1 MGIREKVNQNPGI
14 AIGTASAVIVL
25 AGIILV
31 LQTRGGTASGSASG
45 SGRLFFTTDDGKT
58 WFTDDAT
65 RVPPFMKDAK
75 EAVRAY
81 VYRTSD
87 GTEFVGFL
95 ERYSSE
101 GKKALE
107 AALARPPEQQT
118 DDPFMAVAG
127 ALEWKK
133 PGDSAWVSASDPRA
147 ERVVKV
153 VSPKGAKDTVSPV
166 PPAQ

>member
-1 MGIREKVNQNPGI
+1 
-14 AIGTASAVIVL
+14 
-25 AGIILV
+25 
-31 LQTRGGTASGSASG
+31 
-45 SGRLFFTTDDGKT
+45 
-58 WFTDDAT
+58 
-65 RVPPFMKDAK
+65 MKDGK

-81 VYRTSD
+81 VYRASD
-87 GTEFVGFL
+87 GTEFVGFM
-95 ERYSSE
+95 ERYSVE
-101 GKKALE
+101 GKKILE

-133 PGDSAWVSASDPRA
+133 PGDADWVSASDPRA

-153 VSPKGAKDTVSPV
+153 VSPKGASDTVSPV